1 MAIHRSGGPS
11 GRRFVSKST
20 LGKKRTTKK
29 TYNQKARGAGT
40 TTGRKVRGKRKKQK
54 LRRR

>member
-1 MAIHRSGGPS
+1 MALFRSGGPR
-11 GRRFVSKST
+11 GRRFVSKPT
-20 LGKKRTTKK
+20 LRGKKTTKK